1 MSRSIVRLQ
10 PMLFSL
16 GLYLLLGAQPAVS
29 SELEERIDRLEAE
42 LQQLREAL
50 GKQDGARS
58 DGSGGGDDGT
68 ATSLPAQPQ
77 APARTGSLSPI
88 AFAGEA
94 RVSYYM
100 GPEPFT
106 SVAPD
111 IAPTITGFQVL
122 HNEIRLD
129 PTQYGVVQQGI
140 LPRYRDH
147 SRYRAVGLLVEG
159 YMEIPQTGRHR
170 FIVAPKP
177 AREGGGS
184 PVTNEMIVR
193 LEVGEESVFNLHVS
207 SWRNRDVSRE
217 LTAGRHPFRLWVASN
232 SPGYGPAAIDSR
244 LELGVIMP
252 GRAERV
258 PLSRI
263 VFPPD
268 QE

>member
-1 MSRSIVRLQ
+1 MNRSIPRLQ
-10 PMLFSL
+10 PMLLSV
-16 GLYLLLGAQPAVS
+16 GLSLLLGAHPAMS
-29 SELEERIDRLEAE
+29 SDLGERIDKLEAE
-42 LQQLREAL
+42 LQQLRKEL

-58 DGSGGGDDGT
+58 DGPGGAGV
-68 ATSLPAQPQ
+68 TSSVPAQPQ
-77 APARTGSLSPI
+77 AAARSGSPSPTT
-88 AFAGEA
+88 FAGEA

-111 IAPTITGFQVL
+111 LAPMITGFQAL
-122 HNEIRLD
+122 SSDIRLD
-129 PTQYGVVQQGI
+129 PAQYGVVQQSI

-159 YMEIPQTGRHR
+159 YMEIPQTGPHR

-184 PVTNEMIVR
+184 PVTNEMIVH
-193 LEVGEESVFNLHVS
+193 LEVGAEPVFDLHVS
-207 SWRNRDVSRE
+207 SWRNHDISRE
-217 LTAGRHPFRLWVASN
+217 LKAGRYPFRLWVASN